1 MIPDVISALRVV
13 VRADADVIS
22 IAPAA
27 QIYAGE
33 MPATE
38 AAAQPRAAV
47 VLSRAGGPSDYGML
61 QVGRTRVDIRCYGS
75 TPFEAARLRAEVYE
89 LLKGLNRRK
98 VTSTTPAI
106 TPTLIHSVLIEGG
119 PVAIRDAD
127 GDWPFELFTVLALA
141 AEVAV

>member
-1 MIPDVISALRVV
+1 MIPNVLSALRVV
-13 VRADADVIS
+13 VRADPDVTS

-27 QIYAGE
+27 RIYAGE
-33 MPATE
+33 MPSTE
-38 AAAQPRAAV
+38 AASQPRPAV
-47 VLSRAGGPSDYGML
+47 VLSRSGGPSDYGVL
-61 QVGRTRVDIRCYGS
+61 QVGRTRVDVRCYGE
-75 TPFEAARLRAEVYE
+75 TPLEASRLRAEVYE

-119 PVAIRDAD
+119 PVALRDAD
-127 GDWPFELFTVLALA
+127 GDWPMELFTVLAVA